1 MSTKRLCLA
10 LDLKDDPTLISTYEH
25 YHKSDV
31 IWPEILAG
39 NKAVGI
45 ISMDI
50 YRTGNRLFMIMET
63 VADFD
68 LKRDFAKLGTLPR
81 QKEWGELM
89 LTFQQQIPSAKPEEH
104 WVEMKHIF
112 SQSSD
117 EL

>member
-1 MSTKRLCLA
+1 MPTKRLCLA
-10 LDLKDDPTLISTYEH
+10 LDLKDDPALIAEYEH

-31 IWPEILAG
+31 VWKEILEG

-63 VADFD
+63 VEDFD
-68 LKRDFAKLGTLPR
+68 LKRDFARLGTLPR

-89 LTFQQQIPSAKPEEH
+89 LNFQQRISSAAPDEH
-104 WVEMKHIF
+104 WVLMSHIF
-112 SQSSD
+112 SQK
-117 EL
+117 